1 MLRQPNKAAL
11 HGRRPVGINDQSVD
25 SAPRFL
31 QGGLEMA
38 TRTIAADDAT
48 TLHQAP
54 KPCKT
59 GGNI

>member
-1 MLRQPNKAAL
+1 MLRQPNKASL
-11 HGRRPVGINDQSVD
+11 HGRRSVGINDQSVD

-31 QGGLEMA
+31 QGRLEVA
-38 TRTIAADDAT
+38 TSTIAADDAA